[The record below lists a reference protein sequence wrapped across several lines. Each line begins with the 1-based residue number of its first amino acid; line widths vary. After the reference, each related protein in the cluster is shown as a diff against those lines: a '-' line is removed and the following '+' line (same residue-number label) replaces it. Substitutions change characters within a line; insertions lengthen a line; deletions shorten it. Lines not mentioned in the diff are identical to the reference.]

1 MHRFQGHGTPGDQIV
16 VGDIVIVHSDERKR
30 GFWNL
35 GRVEELIKGSDGQQQ
50 SFVFL
55 LEREKLRYF
64 VVLYNVYFLWKLMT
78 VDNIMLRERSP
89 QLTIQM
95 RWRRLQNMNH
105 NPQKKWYALERSNS
119 LRNCGHP
126 QG

>member
-1 MHRFQGHGTPGDQIV
+1 MLQDVHRFQGHGTPGDQIV
-16 VGDIVIVHSDERKR
+16 VGDIVIVHNDERKR

-35 GRVEELIKGSDGQQQ
+35 GRVEELIKGSDGQHRAAIVRV
-50 SFVFL
+50 STGKGKAKIFRRPVRLFP
-55 LEREKLRYF
+55 LEVNDRGQ
-64 VVLYNVYFLWKLMT
+64 
-78 VDNIMLRERSP
+78 P

-105 NPQKKWYALERSNS
+105 NPQKKWYALKRSNS
-119 LRNCGHP
+119 LRNCRDT